1 MPKFCKSGTGKA
13 HPASA
18 TGISI
23 LATAAPGWP
32 AINWLKS
39 HFTVT
44 VEATSLGTA
53 SIYNTGEIGYVPVI
67 PEPEAIISAIILLIG
82 GIVAYFKNRP
92 RRLHL
97 ATSPDL
103 STPLQQD

>member
-1 MPKFCKSGTGKA
+1 
-13 HPASA
+13 
-18 TGISI
+18 
-23 LATAAPGWP
+23 
-32 AINWLKS
+32 
-39 HFTVT
+39 
-44 VEATSLGTA
+44 
-53 SIYNTGEIGYVPVI
+53 VPVI